1 MKIESKNLLNGI
13 TAFGKTTLENK
24 IGLIKTII
32 SEDEKELIE
41 EYVKTIEKI
50 RLKNKVLPQIFTFDR
65 RIYMSFILS
74 RALKY
79 TINLQEILMPLNK
92 WKIEDISE
100 KFGNFN
106 NEFDIYEYLNF
117 KFDYKKPD
125 KTLKEIR
132 EEKEEFKQYILS
144 QIKRVKS
151 LGKVVNKMLDMTY
164 QDNFNSKLIVVLETE
179 PIKEKIEDFRNKYNY
194 KENID
199 ESEIIRY
206 MKMNFNYS
214 KLISI
219 SICQLIDQQ

>member
-1 MKIESKNLLNGI
+1 MKIESKNLVNGI

-65 RIYMSFILS
+65 RTYMSFILS

-79 TINLQEILMPLNK
+79 TINLQEVLMPLNK

-100 KFGNFN
+100 KFGSFN

-117 KFDYKKPD
+117 ETNYKKTD
-125 KTLKEIR
+125 KLLNEIKQ
-132 EEKEEFKQYILS
+132 EKDEYKQYILS
-144 QIKRVKS
+144 QIKRVKC
-151 LGKVVNKMLDMTY
+151 LGKVVNKMLDITY
-164 QDNFNSKLIVVLETE
+164 QENFNSKLVVVLETE
-179 PIKEKIEDFRNKYNY
+179 PIKEKIEEFRNKYNY
-194 KENID
+194 KEDIS

-214 KLISI
+214 KLVSI
-219 SICQLIDQQ
+219 SICQLVEQ